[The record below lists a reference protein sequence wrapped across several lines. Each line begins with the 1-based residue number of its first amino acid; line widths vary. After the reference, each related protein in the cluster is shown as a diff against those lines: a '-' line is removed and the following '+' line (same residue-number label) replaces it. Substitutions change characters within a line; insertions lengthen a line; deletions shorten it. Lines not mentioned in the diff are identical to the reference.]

1 MSKTC
6 KTCERIFEKEEDF
19 LVKTSQWRICAAK
32 NLWFNCS
39 CNSTLMI
46 PKGKFPWYRP
56 DNGLSAPAKSLFNSL
71 AGMES
76 IPRIPSAI
84 MELQT
89 KINDPK
95 IEISEISRILKS
107 DPVLASEI
115 LGMAN
120 RLKNARAEDR
130 VEIHSIDHAIS
141 YIGRKD
147 VGQYLLTLVIK
158 GFKIQTKVFN
168 SDAFW
173 ADSFDRGRI
182 AEFLAKVVG
191 SRDMNPDEIYLAAA
205 LCNIGKIIGALLK
218 PELIDRIEMDVSN
231 PKKQCTWSDAEL
243 SYPEVS
249 HVLLGE
255 IAAAIW
261 GLPEYILAASRF
273 HHSDPKASAKLNS
286 RLFIPELVS
295 LANSCLHWVNGEPS
309 RIDFQ
314 QFHKILSGFELTEN
328 DIEAM
333 MPDIK
338 KCLQRPR

>member
-39 CNSTLMI
+39 CGSTLMI

-56 DNGLSAPAKSLFNSL
+56 DNGISAPAKSLFNSL

-89 KINDPK
+89 KISDSK

-120 RLKNARAEDR
+120 RLKNARAEDK

-173 ADSFDRGRI
+173 AESFDRGRI
-182 AEFLAKVVG
+182 AEFLAKKI
-191 SRDMNPDEIYLAAA
+191 RTPDMKPDEIYLAAA
-205 LCNIGKIIGALLK
+205 LCNVGKIIGALLK
-218 PELIDRIEMDVSN
+218 PELIDRIEMMVSD

-243 SYPEVS
+243 SFPEVS

-255 IAAAIW
+255 IASAIW
-261 GLPEYILAASRF
+261 GLPEYIMVASRY
-273 HHSDPKASAKLNS
+273 HHSDPKPGTKLKS
-286 RLFIPELVS
+286 KLYLPELVS
-295 LANSCLHWVNGEPS
+295 LANSCLHWANGEPA
-309 RIDFQ
+309 RIDFG
-314 QFHKILSGFELTEN
+314 QFQKILSGFEWQES